1 MLEPRH
7 PKVFRNLDEAYK
19 TGLEASMKLE
29 FMDDF
34 FLKADI
40 AYVYAKNKDLKESF
54 PLTPPL
60 TTKLDFGFEK
70 KKFWANETFN
80 LVSKQ
85 DKIAESF
92 GETHT
97 KGYETLDIRVGI
109 KPIKNIT
116 VGFAAI
122 NVFDQTYNNHLSFSF
137 NNQSGLGRVAINEPG
152 RNLTTFLQYK
162 F

>member
-1 MLEPRH
+1 
-7 PKVFRNLDEAYK
+7 
-19 TGLEASMKLE
+19 MKLK

-40 AYVYAKNKDLKESF
+40 AYVYVKNKDLKESL

-70 KKFWANETFN
+70 KKFWANATFN

-85 DKIAESF
+85 DKIAESI
-92 GETHT
+92 GETYT
-97 KGYETLDIRVGI
+97 KGYETLDIRVGL
-109 KPIKNIT
+109 KPIKKIS
-116 VGFAAI
+116 VGLATI
-122 NVFDQTYNNHLSFSF
+122 NVFDQTYNDHLNFSF
-137 NNQSGLGRVAINEPG
+137 NNQSGLGRIPINEHG
-152 RNLTTFLQYK
+152 RNLTAFLQYK